1 MVLPYIYLW
10 SPQYSNRSPSY
21 FLKFQISPPLAMPH
35 IPQPNNIVDINILEE
50 KLSLYEILNVSE
62 DASLEEIKVCD
73 GV

>member
-1 MVLPYIYLW
+1 
-10 SPQYSNRSPSY
+10 
-21 FLKFQISPPLAMPH
+21 MPH